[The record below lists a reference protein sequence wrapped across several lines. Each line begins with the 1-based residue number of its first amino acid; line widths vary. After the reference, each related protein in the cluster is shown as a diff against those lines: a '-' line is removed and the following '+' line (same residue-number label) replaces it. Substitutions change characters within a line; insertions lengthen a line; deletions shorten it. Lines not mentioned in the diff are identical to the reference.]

1 MNNIS
6 NIDSSNSITVTGVDM
21 DKPIISDFSISS
33 LNNQYKS
40 LSTNLNITITNKN
53 PSSLQMCISNSG
65 YLKDCSWVA
74 YSSSYS
80 WNLPGSYDGIKRVV
94 YLSVKDDANH
104 ISNRSAEYYPYT
116 ECSEKTSKDY
126 TSWGSCS
133 VSCGGGIQSRTYQ
146 NYDSY
151 TGIKCGN
158 LITQKQSCQTQSC
171 CSSLSTSYGSWGSC
185 SVSCG
190 GGTKKRTITYRSN
203 YNNTVC
209 STKVESQS
217 CNTQSCDST
226 PPIVSCS
233 TNATSYT
240 SGSVIITVNASDPE
254 SGIQRISYAEPGG
267 TWTSYTGPFWTN
279 HGYIYVFALNNAGK
293 IASTLCKTKVDR
305 WAPFTPG
312 INIEKTQKES
322 VIESVSC
329 SKNEEKSHTDNH
341 CEIHARGQRTSYWFW
356 GSDDYTGEGY
366 SDTAQF
372 KRETWVNNVLRD
384 TSYMS
389 PGGSFPYKYFSG
401 AHHVVKIS
409 STDNAGNQSP
419 GVLIID
425 EYYK

>member
-1 MNNIS
+1 MKKGFTLVELLGVIAILAVLAGIGIPVYTHIRNQINESVYESKRRNAEIQAERYAEKTCTAEEIAQDSCSYKVESNNIQNILITLRVTTLINDVTGIQNISKRVIVDKEPPHVVDGSVIINNDVTTTSERKVDFELSDGSGSGIAAYSVSSSNDCINATYTTTENIHQSVYLKDGIYYICAKDKMNNIS

-116 ECSEKTSKDY
+116 ECSAKTAKDY

-190 GGTKKRTITYRSN
+190 GGTKKRTSTYRSN

-233 TNATSYT
+233 TNAT
-240 SGSVIITVNASDPE
+240 
-254 SGIQRISYAEPGG
+254 
-267 TWTSYTGPFWTN
+267 
-279 HGYIYVFALNNAGK
+279 
-293 IASTLCKTKVDR
+293 
-305 WAPFTPG
+305 
-312 INIEKTQKES
+312 
-322 VIESVSC
+322 
-329 SKNEEKSHTDNH
+329 
-341 CEIHARGQRTSYWFW
+341 
-356 GSDDYTGEGY
+356 
-366 SDTAQF
+366 
-372 KRETWVNNVLRD
+372 
-384 TSYMS
+384 
-389 PGGSFPYKYFSG
+389 
-401 AHHVVKIS
+401 
-409 STDNAGNQSP
+409 
-419 GVLIID
+419 
-425 EYYK
+425 